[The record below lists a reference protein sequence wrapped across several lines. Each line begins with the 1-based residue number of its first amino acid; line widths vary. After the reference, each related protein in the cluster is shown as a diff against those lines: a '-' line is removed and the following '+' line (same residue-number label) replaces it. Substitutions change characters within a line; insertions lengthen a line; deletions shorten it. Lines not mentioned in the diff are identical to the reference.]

1 MDILWKLLSLLAP
14 LALGYLLK
22 KKKVFGLRDYQILA
36 KVTLNI
42 TLPAAVICSFGD
54 FTLDYSLL
62 SLIPLAFLANW
73 AVLLFTLATTARD
86 RENYKL
92 RSLKMLCATGYNLGN
107 FLIPFVQQ
115 LLGGPGLAL
124 ASLFDSGNSVMSVG
138 GTYIFTSSVVKAP
151 GGKKLAVGD
160 VLLALVRS
168 VTIPIYLTLV
178 VLALF
183 GIRPPAALVTIAEPT
198 GNANAFV
205 SMFMIGLM
213 FEIRF
218 DRSYLK
224 TALAILGRKYS
235 CGLVFALIFYFL
247 LPFDEIVRQVMVMCV
262 FAPIPSIS
270 SVFVEQLG
278 GDVELASFTTS
289 LSFII
294 SCAVLVGLMVVF

>member
-115 LLGGPGLAL
+115 L
-124 ASLFDSGNSVMSVG
+124 SL
-138 GTYIFTSSVVKAP
+138 IH
-151 GGKKLAVGD
+151 
-160 VLLALVRS
+160 
-168 VTIPIYLTLV
+168 I
-178 VLALF
+178 
-183 GIRPPAALVTIAEPT
+183 
-198 GNANAFV
+198 
-205 SMFMIGLM
+205 
-213 FEIRF
+213 
-218 DRSYLK
+218 
-224 TALAILGRKYS
+224 
-235 CGLVFALIFYFL
+235 
-247 LPFDEIVRQVMVMCV
+247 
-262 FAPIPSIS
+262 
-270 SVFVEQLG
+270 
-278 GDVELASFTTS
+278 
-289 LSFII
+289 
-294 SCAVLVGLMVVF
+294 